1 MRPLVKVAPNG
12 IRLLAPSAFAAAA
25 LLGLVAALQ
34 PLIAIGIVGAI
45 VFAYFVFSD
54 LALGF
59 AILAFL
65 GFLDTLPTSG
75 ALSLDKAAGLLLA
88 VAWVAKY
95 TTAAADKRDFFA
107 DYPHLTWALIAFFAW
122 GVLSLLWAPA
132 TGTALESLSRYAPDI
147 LLLPIA
153 YTAIRTRRDLM
164 LVAGAIVC
172 GAVLAAGFGLLQP
185 PESSLVEEG
194 SRATG
199 TVGDPNELA
208 AFLLAGLAIAAGFA
222 LGRANSPPLRLAA
235 AVAVPL
241 CAAGIFLSLSR
252 GGLVALGVVLVAG
265 TMFAGRWRL
274 AITGMLIAVVLGGAL
289 YFTQLAPLPARER
302 ITTASGGSGRSD
314 LWTIGLRMVK
324 ADPVTGVGV
333 GNFQAESPNFTLQP
347 GTIARADLIFSSAPK
362 VTHNTYLEI
371 AAEMGLPGLLLFLG
385 VIASSL
391 SCALKAARIWETRG
405 DASMDALARGVMLGL
420 VGMLAADFFI
430 SDMYTKL
437 LWVMLAI
444 GPAMLAIAR
453 AEQRAHDASL
463 ASGPD
468 SVTS

>member
-1 MRPLVKVAPNG
+1 M
-12 IRLLAPSAFAAAA
+12 
-25 LLGLVAALQ
+25 
-34 PLIAIGIVGAI
+34 
-45 VFAYFVFSD
+45 
-54 LALGF
+54 
-59 AILAFL
+59 
-65 GFLDTLPTSG
+65 
-75 ALSLDKAAGLLLA
+75 
-88 VAWVAKY
+88 
-95 TTAAADKRDFFA
+95 
-107 DYPHLTWALIAFFAW
+107 
-122 GVLSLLWAPA
+122 
-132 TGTALESLSRYAPDI
+132 
-147 LLLPIA
+147 
-153 YTAIRTRRDLM
+153 
-164 LVAGAIVC
+164 C
-172 GAVLAAGFGLLQP
+172 
-185 PESSLVEEG
+185 
-194 SRATG
+194 
-199 TVGDPNELA
+199 
-208 AFLLAGLAIAAGFA
+208 
-222 LGRANSPPLRLAA
+222 
-235 AVAVPL
+235 
-241 CAAGIFLSLSR
+241 
-252 GGLVALGVVLVAG
+252 VLVAG

-391 SCALKAARIWETRG
+391 SSALKAARIWETRG

-453 AEQRAHDASL
+453 TEQRAHDASL